1 MSTFYENEI
10 RMGVDLP
17 WGMLCDEKWG
27 LKELCFDSLFSSM
40 SFLNAFGDWYDGL
53 MSVREA
59 VLG

>member
-27 LKELCFDSLFSSM
+27 QKE
-40 SFLNAFGDWYDGL
+40 
-53 MSVREA
+53 
-59 VLG
+59 